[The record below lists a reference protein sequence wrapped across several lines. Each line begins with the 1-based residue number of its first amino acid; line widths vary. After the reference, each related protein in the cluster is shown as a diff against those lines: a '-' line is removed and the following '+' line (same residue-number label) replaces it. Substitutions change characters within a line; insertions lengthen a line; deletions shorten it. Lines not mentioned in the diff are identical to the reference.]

1 MAFTALHNIDSSTDG
16 QEVELLAPGDNA
28 SNIKSILLTNVDT
41 AAITVDLYIFD
52 DSTNTRYHL
61 LFGVSLPVGA
71 SLLLDNGNMLS
82 FDNSARGFS
91 LNLKLGS
98 ASDLI
103 NVLIKK

>member
-1 MAFTALHNIDSSTDG
+1 MAFTALHNIDSSVDG
-16 QEVELLAPGDNA
+16 QEVELIARGENA
-28 SNIKSILLTNVDT
+28 GNLKSILLTNIDS

-52 DSTNTRYHL
+52 ASTGTKYHL

-71 SLLLDNGNMLS
+71 SLLLDNSSMLS
-82 FDNSARGFS
+82 FNNTSNGFS

>member
-1 MAFTALHNIDSSTDG
+1 MAFTALHNISSATDG
-16 QEVELLAPGDNA
+16 EEVELIAAGDNA

-41 AAITVDLYIFD
+41 AAITVDLYIYD
-52 DSTNTRYHL
+52 ASTDTRYHL
-61 LFGVSLPVGA
+61 LFGTSLPVGA
-71 SLLLDNGNMLS
+71 SLLLDNSNMLA

-98 ASDLI
+98 TSDLI

>member
-1 MAFTALHNIDSSTDG
+1 MAFTALHNINSATDG
-16 QEVELLAPGDNA
+16 DEIELVAVGENA

-41 AAITVDLYIFD
+41 AAITVDLYIYD
-52 DSTNTRYHL
+52 GSTNTKYHL
-61 LFGVSLPVGA
+61 LFGTSLPVGA
-71 SLLLDNGNMLS
+71 SLLLDNSDMLA
-82 FDNSARGFS
+82 FNNNTNGFS

>member
-1 MAFTALHNIDSSTDG
+1 MAFTAFHNINSATDG
-16 QEVELLAPGDNA
+16 DEIELIAVGENA

-41 AAITVDLYIFD
+41 AAITVDLYIYD
-52 DSTNTRYHL
+52 GSTNTKYHL
-61 LFGVSLPVGA
+61 LFGTSLPVGA
-71 SLLLDNGNMLS
+71 SLLLDNSDMLA
-82 FDNSARGFS
+82 FNNNTNGFS

>member
-1 MAFTALHNIDSSTDG
+1 MAFTAFHNINSATDG
-16 QEVELLAPGDNA
+16 DEIELVAVGENA

-41 AAITVDLYIFD
+41 AAITVDLYIYD
-52 DSTNTRYHL
+52 GSTNTKYHL
-61 LFGVSLPVGA
+61 LFGTSLPVGA
-71 SLLLDNGNMLS
+71 SLLLDNSDMLA
-82 FDNSARGFS
+82 FNNNTNGFS

>member
-16 QEVELLAPGDNA
+16 QEVELIARGENA
-28 SNIKSILLTNVDT
+28 GNLKSILLTNVDS

-52 DSTNTRYHL
+52 ASTNTKYHL

-71 SLLLDNGNMLS
+71 SLLLDNNNILS
-82 FDNSARGFS
+82 FNNTSNGFS